1 MAYSAPAYTSIDF
14 LMNEM
19 EEREVRD
26 LIIKTRYS
34 NDRLTNIY
42 KIYKKVD
49 DISSTI
55 RANVRVMQTQW
66 HSILSIIIN
75 EFYNEVQQIFDKT
88 YKQYQTF
95 TSQDSNDYEM
105 FRSMGRMFIEIED
118 IHGSRVIPILSLIE
132 TTNAE
137 TKEATEDVIGDSV
150 PKDILTSI
158 ASY

>member
-1 MAYSAPAYTSIDF
+1 MAYIAPAYTSIDF

-88 YKQYQTF
+88 YKQYQNF

-105 FRSMGRMFIEIED
+105 FRSMGRMFVEIED
-118 IHGSRVIPILSLIE
+118 IHEKRKRRCE
-132 TTNAE
+132 
-137 TKEATEDVIGDSV
+137 
-150 PKDILTSI
+150 
-158 ASY
+158 

>member
-1 MAYSAPAYTSIDF
+1 
-14 LMNEM
+14 
-19 EEREVRD
+19 
-26 LIIKTRYS
+26 
-34 NDRLTNIY
+34 
-42 KIYKKVD
+42 
-49 DISSTI
+49 
-55 RANVRVMQTQW
+55 MQTQW

-105 FRSMGRMFIEIED
+105 FRSMGRMFVEIED

-150 PKDILTSI
+150 PEDILTSI
-158 ASY
+158 ESY